1 MSDEGINSITTS
13 NYSVI
18 PYLDYYDTKI
28 KVKLNEICLKQDKV
42 TYTHGKIVNICIVYK
57 ISKSINI
64 SDYPALEICL
74 FGAVSSTKNSDIDKD
89 KYSGYGIG
97 FDRRSRFS
105 HPSIADGQ
113 IVIIFGVDISS
124 STKIHDR
131 K

>member
-28 KVKLNEICLKQDKV
+28 KVKLNEIYLKQDKV

-105 HPSIADGQ
+105 HPSIGDGQ